1 MLTGRP
7 ASESVREEG
16 THVVVS
22 LPGGR
27 GRSGRRGGRFGLH
40 HPRCAMD
47 RPLSRW
53 FRQQKDTYPPPNPA
67 PPPHNPEPIT
77 PIPCHRR

>member
-16 THVVVS
+16 RHVVVS
-22 LPGGR
+22 LPGGW
-27 GRSGRRGGRFGLH
+27 GRPGRRGGRFGLQ
-40 HPRCAMD
+40 HPRYAMH

-53 FRQQKDTYPPPNPA
+53 FRRQKYTYPPPNPGST
-67 PPPHNPEPIT
+67 PPQS
-77 PIPCHRR
+77 